1 VRRPR
6 LAGGASIRKFLA
18 PERFV
23 AAACHRYRRPDGAD
37 TEAVNLGG
45 AALPVLRGL
54 RGSRGRDIAPAMP
67 AATPIEVADRSPD
80 DAWRRR
86 RIEAFAVLDEAR
98 LLQGYRL
105 ATLIL
110 RNRDEAE
117 DATQEAIAQ
126 AWLRWETL
134 RDTSRFDAWFDRILV
149 NICRNR
155 LRHAR
160 TIRIVPIDD
169 AMSVPGADA
178 HGNASTR
185 LALEPAF
192 ARLSPDQRI
201 IIVLRFWRDLPVDE
215 IADRLGIPAGTVKS
229 RLHYALRSLRAA
241 LESDEEAKP

>member
-1 VRRPR
+1 MP
-6 LAGGASIRKFLA
+6 AS
-18 PERFV
+18 
-23 AAACHRYRRPDGAD
+23 
-37 TEAVNLGG
+37 
-45 AALPVLRGL
+45 
-54 RGSRGRDIAPAMP
+54 MP
-67 AATPIEVADRSPD
+67 AAPALGVAVHSSD

-86 RIEAFAVLDEAR
+86 RLEAFAVLDEAR

-105 ATLIL
+105 ATLVL

-126 AWLRWETL
+126 AWSHWETL

-155 LRHAR
+155 MRHAR
-160 TIRIVPIDD
+160 TIRVVPIDD
-169 AMSVPGADA
+169 AFDLSTGDD
-178 HGNASTR
+178 HGRTSTR

-201 IIVLRFWRDLPVDE
+201 IIVLRFWRDLPVEE

-241 LESDEEAKP
+241 LESEEVRL